1 MKKLI
6 EFLFTFATTTRGV
19 ADVKSSPRHGFYGV
33 TFRNLDWDKV
43 KSNLSTIE
51 SMLPEEWEAKISMKG
66 DTYKDRGVEKKVQT
80 SFLWISKDMR
90 EEQTSESVL
99 KDIPT
104 ELQ

>member
-6 EFLFTFATTTRGV
+6 EFLFTFATSNKGV

-33 TFRNLDWDKV
+33 TFRNLDWTQV

-51 SMLPEEWEAKISMKG
+51 SMLPKDWQARISMAG
-66 DTYKDRGVEKKVQT
+66 DTYKDRGVEKTVQH
-80 SFLWISKDMR
+80 SFLWISKDLR

-99 KDIPT
+99 KDIP
-104 ELQ
+104 EDLL